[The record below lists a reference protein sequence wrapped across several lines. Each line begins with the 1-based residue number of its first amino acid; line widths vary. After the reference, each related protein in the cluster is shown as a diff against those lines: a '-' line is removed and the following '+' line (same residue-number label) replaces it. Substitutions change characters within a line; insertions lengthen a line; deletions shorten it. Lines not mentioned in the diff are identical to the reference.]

1 MDNWEKRVGSAVKGQ
16 ITMNLKIRNSY
27 VDYILGE
34 SKFPSYLRERLS
46 RDFVFKKKDFIII
59 SVSESEMDELREIA
73 MDLFMEKGLNENQEP
88 TDIGM
93 ILEDLI
99 DLFYVK

>member
-1 MDNWEKRVGSAVKGQ
+1 
-16 ITMNLKIRNSY
+16 MNLKIRNSH
-27 VDYILGE
+27 VNYILGE
-34 SKFPSYLRERLS
+34 SKFPDYLHERLS
-46 RDFVFKKKDFIII
+46 LDFVLNKKDFTII
-59 SVSESEMDELREIA
+59 SLSESEMDELREIA
-73 MDLFMEKGLNENQEP
+73 MDLFMEKGLNQNQEP